1 VVDNC
6 QAKHTL
12 QSYTPHNILPL
23 LHEAVYNRSAK
34 VWFNS
39 SNVHSVLYLFLVP
52 KIVYKR
58 CNKPVIVLHVCPIS
72 RLLLSLLLHPLG
84 EEPVNQA
91 AAVSS
96 TMGFTALVVESQ
108 GKYSTWLWCAVY
120 TIWPTNTKQQ
130 KGKRKN
136 KRKKTNKQKK

>member
-1 VVDNC
+1 
-6 QAKHTL
+6 
-12 QSYTPHNILPL
+12 
-23 LHEAVYNRSAK
+23 
-34 VWFNS
+34 
-39 SNVHSVLYLFLVP
+39 
-52 KIVYKR
+52 
-58 CNKPVIVLHVCPIS
+58 
-72 RLLLSLLLHPLG
+72 
-84 EEPVNQA
+84 VNQA